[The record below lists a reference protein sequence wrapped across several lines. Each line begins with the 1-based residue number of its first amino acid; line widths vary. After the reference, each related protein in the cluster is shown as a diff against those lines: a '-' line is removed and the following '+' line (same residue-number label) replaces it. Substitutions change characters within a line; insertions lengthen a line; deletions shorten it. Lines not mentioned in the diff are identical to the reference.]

1 MKRLL
6 IATVAAAATLSLSPM
21 AVGAVPYGPEDP
33 AITLDNPTPA
43 PGSDVSASFFGYE
56 GGEDIE
62 IDVSP
67 SGGGGAGESFR
78 APRAVV
84 GTVTSDADGSA
95 TAVIVAPSAAG
106 TYVVTG
112 TGLSSGGV
120 ATATF
125 VVTSSG
131 GGGGGGGGGSGGGGG
146 GSLPATG
153 SDSNQLVQTGGVVL
167 ALGAGLVG
175 VAALR
180 RRRSA
185 TV

>member
-1 MKRLL
+1 MKRFL
-6 IATVAAAATLSLSPM
+6 IASVAAVAALSLTP
-21 AVGAVPYGPEDP
+21 AVAGAVPYGPDDP
-33 AITLDNPTPA
+33 AITLDNPTPPA
-43 PGSDVSASFFGYE
+43 GSDVVASLFGYE

-62 IDVSP
+62 IDVSS

-78 APRAVV
+78 VPRAVV
-84 GTVTSDADGSA
+84 GTVTADADGSA

-106 TYVVTG
+106 TYTVTG

-125 VVTSSG
+125 TVTTSG
-131 GGGGGGGGGSGGGGG
+131 GGGGGGTGGGGG

-180 RRRSA
+180 RRRTAS
-185 TV
+185 V

>member
-6 IATVAAAATLSLSPM
+6 IASVAAVAALSLAP
-21 AVGAVPYGPEDP
+21 AVAGAVPYGPDDP
-33 AITLDNPTPA
+33 AITLDTSTPP
-43 PGSDVSASFFGYE
+43 PGGDVVASLFGYE

-67 SGGGGAGESFR
+67 ASGARAGESFR
-78 APRAVV
+78 LPRAVV

-120 ATATF
+120 ASATF
-125 VVTSSG
+125 TVTTSG
-131 GGGGGGGGGSGGGGG
+131 GGGGGGGGGG
-146 GSLPATG
+146 LPATG
-153 SDSNQLVQTGGVVL
+153 SDSNQLLQTGGVVL

-180 RRRSA
+180 RRRTASI
-185 TV
+185 